1 MFPAAFTD
9 LELQPQAAGAMTILR
24 LLAASSPN
32 WPEVALVV
40 ARDPALSLALLIA
53 QPVAA
58 DELND
63 GLNSVLRRRL
73 ERLGTDLLRAWLLGL
88 GNTNTDCGSAPD
100 LALLRAEC
108 ALHLAI
114 ETRYPRPDEAYLAGL
129 WRGFGNARRPPGETS
144 AASTPGV
151 KACAQQTRQAQQL
164 SKLIRDCGLP
174 ASLGDALE
182 LGTVMEEQLEGAHP
196 LLALALAAERL
207 AYPQWQEHLPEVA
220 RLTGLHEG
228 VLSSMRTDVAYIVAG
243 HAAYP
248 AAPALPCTSETHLPA
263 TVSDDPYR
271 SAGMLGLLTAAFFDL
286 EPQQVQ
292 DRLASACP
300 LFGLQQV
307 PPLLTVDDSGR
318 LRTMLPAPSAALSAL
333 IDELQLRVD
342 DDKSVIALCARN
354 AHASTVL
361 FHNRQPGRSLADWQI
376 AGWLGHKGLCCLPLT
391 ANGQPMVA
399 LIGLDHEHALSSEL
413 RWRYAALL
421 GAAARSL
428 HAAQRHRNEI
438 AAREALLQQRFHDHV
453 RKIAHEV
460 TNPLTVLK
468 SRLEMLGMQRPEDT
482 PLQDEMVLLN
492 TELDRIDKL
501 MRTASSLPLDEV
513 EVARCG
519 VPELLLDMRSI
530 YGEALF
536 AERGIQLELRAAR
549 DLPPAAVPASALK
562 QVLLNLFRNASEA
575 LLPGQRLVV
584 SALSQVTVDGR
595 ASLELRLVD
604 NGPGLPPER
613 ASAPFMPRASTKGD
627 GHQGVG
633 LTVVREIL
641 AQWGATILCRSQ
653 PGAGTRF
660 QIFLPLEQ
668 RGAVLHHERSK

>member
-1 MFPAAFTD
+1 M
-9 LELQPQAAGAMTILR
+9 
-24 LLAASSPN
+24 
-32 WPEVALVV
+32 
-40 ARDPALSLALLIA
+40 
-53 QPVAA
+53 
-58 DELND
+58 
-63 GLNSVLRRRL
+63 
-73 ERLGTDLLRAWLLGL
+73 
-88 GNTNTDCGSAPD
+88 
-100 LALLRAEC
+100 
-108 ALHLAI
+108 
-114 ETRYPRPDEAYLAGL
+114 
-129 WRGFGNARRPPGETS
+129 
-144 AASTPGV
+144 
-151 KACAQQTRQAQQL
+151 
-164 SKLIRDCGLP
+164 
-174 ASLGDALE
+174 
-182 LGTVMEEQLEGAHP
+182 
-196 LLALALAAERL
+196 
-207 AYPQWQEHLPEVA
+207 
-220 RLTGLHEG
+220 
-228 VLSSMRTDVAYIVAG
+228 
-243 HAAYP
+243 
-248 AAPALPCTSETHLPA
+248 
-263 TVSDDPYR
+263 
-271 SAGMLGLLTAAFFDL
+271 
-286 EPQQVQ
+286 
-292 DRLASACP
+292 
-300 LFGLQQV
+300 
-307 PPLLTVDDSGR
+307 
-318 LRTMLPAPSAALSAL
+318 
-333 IDELQLRVD
+333 
-342 DDKSVIALCARN
+342 
-354 AHASTVL
+354 
-361 FHNRQPGRSLADWQI
+361 
-376 AGWLGHKGLCCLPLT
+376 
-391 ANGQPMVA
+391 
-399 LIGLDHEHALSSEL
+399 
-413 RWRYAALL
+413 
-421 GAAARSL
+421 
-428 HAAQRHRNEI
+428 
-438 AAREALLQQRFHDHV
+438 

-468 SRLEMLGMQRPEDT
+468 SRLEMLGMQRPEDS

-492 TELDRIDKL
+492 AELDRIDKL

>member
-1 MFPAAFTD
+1 MFPTAFTD

-58 DELND
+58 GELAE

-88 GNTNTDCGSAPD
+88 GNTNTHCGTTPD

-129 WRGFGNARRPPGETS
+129 WRGFGNAPRAPGEVST
-144 AASTPGV
+144 AAVDASTRH
-151 KACAQQTRQAQQL
+151 AHHARQL
-164 SKLIRDCGLP
+164 SRLIRDCGLP

-182 LGTVMEEQLEGAHP
+182 LGAVMEEQLEGAHP
-196 LLALALAAERL
+196 LLALAVAAERL
-207 AYPQWQEHLPEVA
+207 AYAQWQEHLPEVA

-248 AAPALPCTSETHLPA
+248 AVPALPCAAESRLPA

-286 EPQQVQ
+286 EPQQVE
-292 DRLASACP
+292 DRLAIACP
-300 LFGLQQV
+300 LFGLQRV
-307 PPLLTVDDSGR
+307 PPLLAADDSGR
-318 LRTMLPAPSAALSAL
+318 LRTMLTAPSAAMAAL

-342 DDKSVIALCARN
+342 DDHSVIALCARN
-354 AHASTVL
+354 AHASTAL
-361 FHNRQPGRSLADWQI
+361 FHNRQLGRSVADWQI

-399 LIGLDHEHALSSEL
+399 VIGLDHEQALGSEL

-453 RKIAHEV
+453 RKLAHEV

-468 SRLEMLGMQRPEDT
+468 SRLEMLGMERPQDT

-492 TELDRIDKL
+492 AELDRIDKL
-501 MRTASSLPLDEV
+501 MRSASSLPLDSV
-513 EVARCG
+513 EIARCG

-530 YGEALF
+530 YAETLF
-536 AERGIQLELRAAR
+536 AERGIALELRAAR
-549 DLPPAAVPASALK
+549 DLPPVAVPASALK

-595 ASLELRLVD
+595 ASLEIRLVD
-604 NGPGLPPER
+604 NGPGLPPAR
-613 ASAPFMPRASTKGD
+613 ASAPFMPHASAKGD
-627 GHQGVG
+627 GHQGLG

-653 PGAGTRF
+653 PGTGTRF

-668 RGAVLHHERSK
+668 NGGVLHHAPSK

>member
-1 MFPAAFTD
+1 MLPAVFTD
-9 LELQPQAAGAMTILR
+9 LQLQPQAAGAMTILR

-40 ARDPALSLALLIA
+40 ARDPAISLALLIA
-53 QPVAA
+53 QPLAA
-58 DELND
+58 GELSD

-73 ERLGTDLLRAWLLGL
+73 ERLGADLLRAWLLGL
-88 GNTNTDCGSAPD
+88 GNANTDCGSAPD
-100 LALLRAEC
+100 RALLRAEC

-129 WRGFGNARRPPGETS
+129 WRGFGHARRPLGETR
-144 AASTPGV
+144 AAGV
-151 KACAQQTRQAQQL
+151 ETRAQQAQEL

-182 LGTVMEEQLEGAHP
+182 LGAVMEEQLKGTHP
-196 LLALALAAERL
+196 LLALAVAAERL
-207 AYPQWQEHLPEVA
+207 AYPHWQEHLPEVA

-248 AAPALPCTSETHLPA
+248 APSALPCTSAAHLPA
-263 TVSDDPYR
+263 TANDDPYR
-271 SAGMLGLLTAAFFDL
+271 SAGMLGLLTAAFFDI
-286 EPQQVQ
+286 EAQQVE
-292 DRLASACP
+292 DRLATACP
-300 LFGLQQV
+300 LFGLQHV
-307 PPLLTVDDSGR
+307 PPLLSVDDSGR
-318 LRTMLPAPSAALSAL
+318 LRTLLPAPNAALSAL

-342 DDKSVIALCARN
+342 DDHSVIALCARN

-361 FHNRQPGRSLADWQI
+361 FHHRQLGRSVADWQI

-399 LIGLDHEHALSSEL
+399 LIGVDHEHALNSEL

-438 AAREALLQQRFHDHV
+438 AAREALLQQRFHEHV

-468 SRLEMLGMQRPEDT
+468 SRLEMLGVHRPQDT

-492 TELDRIDKL
+492 AELDRIDKL
-501 MRTASSLPLDEV
+501 MRTASSLPLDSV
-513 EVARCG
+513 EIARCA
-519 VPELLLDMRSI
+519 VPELLLDMRSM

-536 AERGIQLELRAAR
+536 AERGIQLELRAAH

-575 LLPGQRLVV
+575 LLPGQRLAV

-595 ASLELRLVD
+595 ASLEIRLVD

-613 ASAPFMPRASTKGD
+613 ARAPFMPNPSAKGS
-627 GHQGVG
+627 GHQGLG
-633 LTVVREIL
+633 LSVVREIL

-653 PGAGTRF
+653 PATGTRF
-660 QIFLPLEQ
+660 QIFLPLEE
-668 RGAVLHHERSK
+668 RDAVLHHGSSK